1 VLLRWNHPVRGP
13 IPPSVFIPLAERA
26 ALGGQVDA
34 FVLASACATLRRWHD
49 DSALDHLQ
57 MAVNVGSRKL
67 DGALVA
73 LVTNAVKATG
83 VHATRLTIEITERVM
98 LDHISEVDLA
108 LAALKNLGVRI
119 ALDDFGTGYSSL
131 MYLRRFPIS
140 NLKIDASFVRDI
152 TTDPGDAA
160 IASGLIALAHSLDL
174 RVTAEGVETM
184 EQLEFLRRRRCDHV
198 QGHVI
203 SPPLSADKCTELLR
217 RGVDASLFA
226 NVPQPG
232 A

>member
-1 VLLRWNHPVRGP
+1 MSGWLLRTAFAQVKAWQDAGLPRFRLAVNISPRQLKQENLFNTVSHALFEADLGP
-13 IPPSVFIPLAERA
+13 ESLE
-26 ALGGQVDA
+26 LE
-34 FVLASACATLRRWHD
+34 LTE
-49 DSALDHLQ
+49 SAL
-57 MAVNVGSRKL
+57 MESTEETIKP
-67 DGALVA
+67 LVELFA
-73 LVTNAVKATG
+73 KG
-83 VHATRLTIEITERVM
+83 VQ
-98 LDHISEVDLA
+98 IS
-108 LAALKNLGVRI
+108 
-119 ALDDFGTGYSSL
+119 LDDFGTGYSSL

>member
-1 VLLRWNHPVRGP
+1 LFEADLGP
-13 IPPSVFIPLAERA
+13 ESLE
-26 ALGGQVDA
+26 LE
-34 FVLASACATLRRWHD
+34 LTE
-49 DSALDHLQ
+49 SAL
-57 MAVNVGSRKL
+57 MES
-67 DGALVA
+67 
-73 LVTNAVKATG
+73 TEE
-83 VHATRLTIEITERVM
+83 TIKP
-98 LDHISEVDLA
+98 LVDLFA
-108 LAALKNLGVRI
+108 KGVQI
-119 ALDDFGTGYSSL
+119 SLDDFGTGYSSL

-184 EQLEFLRRRRCDHV
+184 EQLEFLRRRCCDHV

-203 SPPLSADKCTELLR
+203 SPPLSAESCTELLR